1 MLDEDDSCTV
11 AYMGECV
18 VCGILV
24 MIPEDQV
31 DVWPSIRIDP
41 ATNLP
46 PDVNPDLTRKTP
58 TKEALSRSVR
68 SPLCRLCEKHIR
80 YIQSMR
86 ENGNHE

>member
-18 VCGILV
+18 ACGRLV

-31 DVWPSIRIDP
+31 NVWPSIRIDP

-68 SPLCRLCEKHIR
+68 SPLCRLCAKI
-80 YIQSMR
+80 IQSMQ
-86 ENGNHE
+86 ENGNRE